1 MSFQMRKGLL
11 AAFVFLVVCSFALY
25 AWFAPERTARRS
37 FDSLLLAVSKKN
49 WERVTKKIA
58 PEYSDAWHDTREEA
72 VAAASELS
80 RHFFVLHLTAR
91 EAKWSFSSDRNAR
104 VEAFLHMEGSGTAI
118 AQTIMDHVNTWPM
131 PTTFTFRRE
140 GAWPGKWLL
149 ERVEQPSLVL
159 ETF

>member
-25 AWFAPERTARRS
+25 AWF
-37 FDSLLLAVSKKN
+37 
-49 WERVTKKIA
+49 A